1 MKASKQLKKTI
12 EKLVESSFLDGRML
26 ESKVVKAVKVL
37 KTLSKTE
44 SILALSEYLIG
55 LKRIERQH
63 TMYLETAIPF
73 SAAQIKKAKVIIISN
88 LNQEED
94 RTRAMEMGA
103 LDFLVKS
110 DTTLTDIVN
119 SVQKFI

>member
-73 SAAQIKKAKVIIISN
+73 SAAQIKKAKKII
-88 LNQEED
+88 EKK
-94 RTRAMEMGA
+94 
-103 LDFLVKS
+103 VKITKVKMNINP
-110 DTTLTDIVN
+110 DVLGGFKLKVGDEVWD
-119 SVQKFI
+119 